1 MNNSESAKTFWCELL
16 LAGCFTGIL
25 PLLLF
30 MLLDTLFYM
39 LTHAFM
45 GW

>member
-1 MNNSESAKTFWCELL
+1 MNISESAKTFWCELL

-25 PLLLF
+25 PLTLF
-30 MLLDTLFYM
+30 MFFDTLFEM